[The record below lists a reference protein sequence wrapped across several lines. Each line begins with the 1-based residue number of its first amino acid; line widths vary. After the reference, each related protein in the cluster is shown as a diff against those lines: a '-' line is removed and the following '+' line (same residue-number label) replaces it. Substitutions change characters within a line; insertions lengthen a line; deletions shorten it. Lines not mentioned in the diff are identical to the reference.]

1 MTYFNFFLN
10 NKSFLSF
17 GLLLMFS
24 SSFGQTFFISL
35 FGSEIRTEFNLSH
48 GDFGFIYSAS
58 TFASG
63 LTLIWLGQKI
73 DDVDLRKFS
82 LAVCMGLAFATLAMG
97 LNSSAV
103 LMYLIFY
110 LLRLFG
116 QGLMSHTATT
126 SMARYFA
133 RARGKAVS
141 VATLGLPIG
150 EAVLPICVVIMI
162 NLIGWRNT
170 WLCATLLIVFVI
182 TPTVVLLLGNHHL
195 RHQRWLKKNTSTDEL
210 AGGSTKHDYT
220 RRDVLADQKFYVIA
234 LAVLAP
240 PFIMTGL
247 FFHQVHIASVKGWSL
262 NWLASVFAAFAL
274 TTVLSTLASG
284 ALIDRYK
291 AASLMPFHLLPLG
304 ASLVLLA
311 SFSHFMVVIPYMVF
325 AGITSGLS
333 NTLISAIWA
342 ELYGTRYI
350 GAIKSI
356 VMALMVVASSLSPAM
371 FGWLL
376 DIGVGIETIALGC
389 TAYVVTATLG
399 LSAIFR
405 PQKNKP

>member
-1 MTYFNFFLN
+1 MTYFKFFLN
-10 NKSFLSF
+10 NKGFLSF

-35 FGSEIRTEFNLSH
+35 FSGEIRTEFNLSH
-48 GDFGFIYSAS
+48 GDFGFIYSSS

-73 DDVDLRKFS
+73 DEIDLRKFS
-82 LAVCMGLAFATLAMG
+82 FAVCMGLTFATLAMA
-97 LNSSAV
+97 LNSATV
-103 LMYLIFY
+103 LMYLILY

-126 SMARYFA
+126 SMARYFVQ
-133 RARGKAVS
+133 ARGKAVS
-141 VATLGLPIG
+141 IATLGLPMG
-150 EAVLPICVVIMI
+150 EAILPICAVTMI
-162 NLIGWRNT
+162 SLVGWRST
-170 WLCATLLIVFVI
+170 WLCATLLVFVVI
-182 TPTVVLLLGNHHL
+182 TPTVMFLLRDHHI
-195 RHQRWLKKNTSTDEL
+195 RHQAWLKKNRYTGKPNDASSGT
-210 AGGSTKHDYT
+210 AYT
-220 RRDVLADQKFYVIA
+220 RKDVLADRKFYVIA
-234 LAVLAP
+234 LSVLAP

-262 NWLASVFAAFAL
+262 NWLASAFAVFAL
-274 TTVLSTLASG
+274 TTVISSLASG

-291 AASLMPFHLLPLG
+291 AAKLMSFHLIPLG
-304 ASLVLLA
+304 ISLGFLA
-311 SFSHFMVVIPYMVF
+311 SFNHLITIIPYMVF

-350 GAIKSI
+350 GAIKSV
-356 VMALMVVASSLSPAM
+356 VMALMVFASALSPAI

-376 DIGVGIETIALGC
+376 DLDVSIETIAVGC
-389 TAYVVTATLG
+389 IAYVATSTAG
-399 LSAIFR
+399 LSYVFR
-405 PQKNKP
+405 HQ